1 MKQTNHW
8 IKNPTKKQLIVVV
21 LLGLTS
27 SFLLLLSITNFF
39 TESPFQGKFSGSF
52 FLILASGFAVYQVCR
67 NYYKSN
73 ILQKKEID

>member
-27 SFLLLLSITNFF
+27 SFLLLLSITNFI

-52 FLILASGFAVYQVCR
+52 FLILASVFVVYKSCR
-67 NYYKSN
+67 NYYKNNSIKQN
-73 ILQKKEID
+73 EID